1 MQTVYLPM
9 TPQLN
14 SRSMYSEEKDCTL
27 EGGQGSCVCGV
38 LCSCLGG
45 MCWWFFVEVVW
56 FGLSKKLFC
65 WFHFVVG
72 LILGFFNLMARYT
85 NILHV

>member
-27 EGGQGSCVCGV
+27 GGGQGSCVCGV

-45 MCWWFFVEVVW
+45 MCWWFLVEVVW
-56 FGLSKKLFC
+56 FGLSKKIVLLVSFCC
-65 WFHFVVG
+65 WFNFR
-72 LILGFFNLMARYT
+72 FF
-85 NILHV
+85 